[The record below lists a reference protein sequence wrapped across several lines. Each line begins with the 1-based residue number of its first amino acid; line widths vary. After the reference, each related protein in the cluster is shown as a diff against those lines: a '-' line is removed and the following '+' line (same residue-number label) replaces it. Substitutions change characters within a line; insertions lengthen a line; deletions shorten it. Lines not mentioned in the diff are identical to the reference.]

1 MSLTTNNWV
10 TFFSPIKSY
19 KLDMT
24 KQKMLLVFITVCTI
38 WNSAKA
44 QSYSVE
50 SFEGRMVKI
59 YLTEK
64 PTKKTWYSATVFC
77 LTDSLFLVD
86 YNGIKE
92 VHVLSHKFLEI
103 VYDTRGGSGYQ
114 SRNTVILSV
123 KENKLH
129 VAILVNSFGKAFGSD
144 IDGSVY
150 VVKFN
155 IIGNNKSNFKLVAHI
170 YDRHNSSSY
179 PSKNYVRNKKVI
191 LNFDPDRNIFYS
203 SRKNI
208 TQLFTIYN
216 PKTGQSNKQKISGA
230 LPIITLEGDN
240 YYYIKDG
247 WYKNSYNDDLDKEY
261 YK

>member
-1 MSLTTNNWV
+1 
-10 TFFSPIKSY
+10 
-19 KLDMT
+19 MT
-24 KQKMLLVFITVCTI
+24 KQKLLLLFIAVCAI
-38 WNSAKA
+38 WNSAKG

-50 SFEGRMVKI
+50 SFEGQTVKI
-59 YLTEK
+59 NLTEK
-64 PTKKTWYSATVFC
+64 PTKKTWYSATVSC

-92 VHVLSHKFLEI
+92 VHVLGHKFLEI

-123 KENKLH
+123 KENKMH

-144 IDGSVY
+144 IDGSIY

-191 LNFDPDRNIFYS
+191 LNFDSVRNVFYS
-203 SRKNI
+203 AHKRI
-208 TQLFTIYN
+208 TQSFTIDD
-216 PKTGQSNKQKISGA
+216 PKTQQSGKQKISGT
-230 LPIITLEGDN
+230 LPIIALVPDN
-240 YYYIKDG
+240 YYYING
-247 WYKNSYNDDLDKEY
+247 EWYKRGYDDNLFKEY
-261 YK
+261 YR